1 MSGRL
6 DETRDIVR
14 SADEQSALIHREIF
28 QLGALIVIAV
38 AAFFLTRAV
47 AASNREM
54 SLRDAAE
61 WFRRGQQAIQRG
73 HIDEAIESLRRAAI
87 RDLATSG
94 DKEYVLALARALA
107 LKHDD
112 DGARGVLLTLRDSE
126 PDDRDINLQLARLET
141 QLTRELVDLV
151 LSRDPLAIRI
161 GSAERRRRLTTDV
174 AYVYERLHSC
184 VEKGAG
190 NKDLAALE
198 SEVKSFQAAL
208 TPRQTVDQDTVEAG
222 VDLIDRV
229 ERGTATGCGP
239 ATTLDQSLALIGRR
253 HAAEAR

>member
-61 WFRRGQQAIQRG
+61 WFRRGQQAIQQG

-87 RDLATSG
+87 RDRG
-94 DKEYVLALARALA
+94 DKVYVLALARALA

-112 DGARGVLLTLRDSE
+112 EGARGVLMTLRDSE

-184 VEKGAG
+184 VEKGGG
-190 NKDLAALE
+190 NTDLSSLE
-198 SEVKSFQAAL
+198 SEVKNFQAAL

-229 ERGTATGCGP
+229 ERGTATRCGP
-239 ATTLDQSLALIGRR
+239 ATMLVQSLALIGRR

>member
-1 MSGRL
+1 MLTLGVGRARKVPGRL

-87 RDLATSG
+87 RDRG

-112 DGARGVLLTLRDSE
+112 DGARSVLLTLRDSE

-141 QLTRELVDLV
+141 QLTPKLVALV
-151 LSRDPLAIRI
+151 LSRASARDPHRL
-161 GSAERRRRLTTDV
+161 RRAPAPPYRLTSPMSTS
-174 AYVYERLHSC
+174 AFTRASRKAH
-184 VEKGAG
+184 G

-198 SEVKSFQAAL
+198 SEVEKLPGS
-208 TPRQTVDQDTVEAG
+208 
-222 VDLIDRV
+222 
-229 ERGTATGCGP
+229 
-239 ATTLDQSLALIGRR
+239 S
-253 HAAEAR
+253 

>member
-1 MSGRL
+1 M

-87 RDLATSG
+87 RDRG

-112 DGARGVLLTLRDSE
+112 DGARSVLLTLRDSE

-141 QLTRELVDLV
+141 QLTPKLVALV

-161 GSAERRRRLTTDV
+161 GPAERRRRLTTDV